1 MPSPSYPHFIIL
13 IVFED
18 KRYNLWINLFL
29 VSLPHPAPPLTWLIP
44 VSVKVRVLSLCIIL
58 HRVKILWVLF
68 PLRLLLETIYS
79 TTKPIF
85 STSEPT
91 AL

>member
-1 MPSPSYPHFIIL
+1 MNQLISRFFPSIL
-13 IVFED
+13 
-18 KRYNLWINLFL
+18 
-29 VSLPHPAPPLTWLIP
+29 SLPLTWLIP
-44 VSVKVRVLSLCIIL
+44 LSVKERVLSFCIIL

-68 PLRLLLETIYS
+68 PLRLLLENIYS
-79 TTKPIF
+79 ATKPTF

>member
-1 MPSPSYPHFIIL
+1 MNQLISRFFPSIL
-13 IVFED
+13 P
-18 KRYNLWINLFL
+18 
-29 VSLPHPAPPLTWLIP
+29 LPFTWLIP
-44 VSVKVRVLSLCIIL
+44 VPVEVRVLSLCIIL
-58 HRVKILWVLF
+58 HHVKILWVLF

-79 TTKPIF
+79 ATKPTF